1 MDIYDGR
8 KLTKKIYTMTIGKWI
23 GGFLGFINAGP
34 LGALAGIALG
44 ALFDMGLDRVNQPG
58 TNGENINNE
67 YDNNHYSP
75 TGNRQDTSNY
85 YEGQRNSFLFSL
97 LVLASYVI
105 RADGRVMHSEMET
118 LRHFLRNNFGRLAV
132 EQGEQII
139 LNLFEQQ
146 KRIGL
151 HQFREIIHKSCIQIS
166 KNMDYSQRLQLLN
179 FLTMLAKADGQ
190 VVVVEIEALRNIAIW
205 MGLNATEVDTML
217 NLKKDDINSA
227 YKVLP
232 VSPSATDEEIKK
244 AYRKMALEHHPDRV
258 AALGEDIR
266 LAAEKKFQEINEA
279 KERIYRS
286 RGLS

>member
-1 MDIYDGR
+1 
-8 KLTKKIYTMTIGKWI
+8 MTIGKWI

-58 TNGENINNE
+58 TNSENINKE
-67 YDNNHYSP
+67 YDNNDFSP
-75 TGNRQDTSNY
+75 TGNRQNTSNY

-151 HQFREIIHKSCIQIS
+151 HQFREIIHESCMQIGI
-166 KNMDYSQRLQLLN
+166 NMDYSQRLQLLN
-179 FLTMLAKADGQ
+179 FLTMLAKADGE
-190 VVVVEIEALRNIAIW
+190 VAAVEIEALRNIAVW
-205 MGLNATEVDTML
+205 MGLNATEADTML

-227 YKVLP
+227 YKVLA

-244 AYRKMALEHHPDRV
+244 AYRKMALQHHPDRV

-279 KERIYRS
+279 KEKIYRS

>member
-1 MDIYDGR
+1 
-8 KLTKKIYTMTIGKWI
+8 MTIGKWI

-58 TNGENINNE
+58 TNSENINNE
-67 YDNNHYSP
+67 YDNNDFSP
-75 TGNRQDTSNY
+75 TGNRQNTSNY

-151 HQFREIIHKSCIQIS
+151 HQFREIIHESCMQIGI
-166 KNMDYSQRLQLLN
+166 NMDYSQRLQLLN
-179 FLTMLAKADGQ
+179 FLTMLAKADGE
-190 VVVVEIEALRNIAIW
+190 VAAVEIEALRNIAVW
-205 MGLNATEVDTML
+205 MGLNVTEADTML

-227 YKVLP
+227 YKVLA

-244 AYRKMALEHHPDRV
+244 AYRKMALQHHPDRV

-279 KERIYRS
+279 KEKIYRS

>member
-1 MDIYDGR
+1 
-8 KLTKKIYTMTIGKWI
+8 MTIGKWI

-44 ALFDMGLDRVNQPG
+44 ALFDMGLDRVNQSG

-67 YDNNHYSP
+67 YDNNDFSP
-75 TGNRQDTSNY
+75 TGNRQNTSNY

-146 KRIGL
+146 KRMGL
-151 HQFREIIHKSCIQIS
+151 HQFREIIHESCMQIGI
-166 KNMDYSQRLQLLN
+166 NMDYSQRLQLLN
-179 FLTMLAKADGQ
+179 FLTMLAKADGE
-190 VVVVEIEALRNIAIW
+190 VAVVEIEALRNIAVW
-205 MGLNATEVDTML
+205 MGLNATEADTML

-227 YKVLP
+227 YKVLA

-244 AYRKMALEHHPDRV
+244 AYRKMALQHHPDRV

-266 LAAEKKFQEINEA
+266 LAAEKKFQEINDA
-279 KERIYRS
+279 KEKIYRS
-286 RGLS
+286 RGLA

>member
-1 MDIYDGR
+1 
-8 KLTKKIYTMTIGKWI
+8 MTIGKWI

-58 TNGENINNE
+58 TNSENINNE
-67 YDNNHYSP
+67 YDNNDFSP
-75 TGNRQDTSNY
+75 TGNRQNTGNY

-139 LNLFEQQ
+139 LNLFDQQ

-151 HQFREIIHKSCIQIS
+151 HQFRKIIHKSCIQIS

-179 FLTMLAKADGQ
+179 FLTMLAKADGE

-227 YKVLP
+227 YKVLA

>member
-1 MDIYDGR
+1 
-8 KLTKKIYTMTIGKWI
+8 MTIGKWI

-58 TNGENINNE
+58 TNSENINNE
-67 YDNNHYSP
+67 YDNNDFSP
-75 TGNRQDTSNY
+75 TGNRQNTSNY

-146 KRIGL
+146 KRMGL
-151 HQFREIIHKSCIQIS
+151 HQFREIIHESCMQIGI
-166 KNMDYSQRLQLLN
+166 NMDYSQRLQLLN
-179 FLTMLAKADGQ
+179 FLTMLAKADGE
-190 VVVVEIEALRNIAIW
+190 VAVVEIEALRNIAVW
-205 MGLNATEVDTML
+205 MGLNATEADTML

-227 YKVLP
+227 YKVLA

-244 AYRKMALEHHPDRV
+244 AYRKMALQHHPDRV

-266 LAAEKKFQEINEA
+266 LAAEKKFQEINDA
-279 KERIYRS
+279 KEKIYRS
-286 RGLS
+286 RGLA

>member
-1 MDIYDGR
+1 
-8 KLTKKIYTMTIGKWI
+8 MTIGKWI

-44 ALFDMGLDRVNQPG
+44 ALFDMGLDRVNQSG

-67 YDNNHYSP
+67 YDNNDFSP
-75 TGNRQDTSNY
+75 TGNRQNTSNY

-151 HQFREIIHKSCIQIS
+151 HQFREIIHESCMQIGI
-166 KNMDYSQRLQLLN
+166 NMDYSQRLQLLN
-179 FLTMLAKADGQ
+179 FLTMLAKADGE
-190 VVVVEIEALRNIAIW
+190 VAVVEIEALRNIAVW
-205 MGLNATEVDTML
+205 MSLNATEADTML

-227 YKVLP
+227 YKVLA

-244 AYRKMALEHHPDRV
+244 AYRKMALQHHPDRV

-266 LAAEKKFQEINEA
+266 LAAEKKFQEINDA
-279 KERIYRS
+279 KEKIYRS
-286 RGLS
+286 RGLA

>member
-1 MDIYDGR
+1 
-8 KLTKKIYTMTIGKWI
+8 MTIGKWI

-44 ALFDMGLDRVNQPG
+44 TLFDMGLDRVNQHG

-67 YDNNHYSP
+67 YDNNDFSP

-151 HQFREIIHKSCIQIS
+151 HQFREIIHESCMQIGI
-166 KNMDYSQRLQLLN
+166 NMDYSQRLQLLN
-179 FLTMLAKADGQ
+179 FLTMLAKADGE
-190 VVVVEIEALRNIAIW
+190 VAVVEIEALRNIAVW
-205 MGLNATEVDTML
+205 MGLNVTEADAML

-227 YKVLP
+227 YKVLA

-244 AYRKMALEHHPDRV
+244 AYRKMALQHHPDRV

-266 LAAEKKFQEINEA
+266 LAAEKKFQEINDA
-279 KERIYRS
+279 KEKIYRS
-286 RGLS
+286 RGLA

>member
-1 MDIYDGR
+1 
-8 KLTKKIYTMTIGKWI
+8 MTIGKWI

-58 TNGENINNE
+58 TNSENINNE
-67 YDNNHYSP
+67 YDNNDFSP
-75 TGNRQDTSNY
+75 TGNRQNTSNY

-118 LRHFLRNNFGRLAV
+118 LRHFLRNNFGQLAV

-151 HQFREIIHKSCIQIS
+151 HQFREIIHESCMQIGI
-166 KNMDYSQRLQLLN
+166 NMDYSQRLQLLN

-205 MGLNATEVDTML
+205 MGLNATEADTML

-227 YKVLP
+227 YKVLA

-244 AYRKMALEHHPDRV
+244 AYRKMALQHHPDRV

-279 KERIYRS
+279 KEKIYRS

>member
-1 MDIYDGR
+1 
-8 KLTKKIYTMTIGKWI
+8 MTIGKWI

-34 LGALAGIALG
+34 LGTLAGIALG
-44 ALFDMGLDRVNQPG
+44 TLFDMGLDRVNQHG

-67 YDNNHYSP
+67 SDNNDFSP
-75 TGNRQDTSNY
+75 TGNRQNTSNY

-151 HQFREIIHKSCIQIS
+151 HQFREIIHESCMQIGI
-166 KNMDYSQRLQLLN
+166 NMDYSQRLQLLN
-179 FLTMLAKADGQ
+179 FLTMLAKADGE
-190 VVVVEIEALRNIAIW
+190 VAVVEIEALRNIAVW
-205 MGLNATEVDTML
+205 MGLNVTEADAML

-227 YKVLP
+227 YKVLA

-244 AYRKMALEHHPDRV
+244 AYRKMALQHHPDRV

-266 LAAEKKFQEINEA
+266 LAAEKKFQEINDA
-279 KERIYRS
+279 KEKIYRS
-286 RGLS
+286 RGLA

>member
-1 MDIYDGR
+1 
-8 KLTKKIYTMTIGKWI
+8 MTIGKWI

-58 TNGENINNE
+58 TNSENINNE
-67 YDNNHYSP
+67 YDNNDFSP
-75 TGNRQDTSNY
+75 TGNRQNTGNY

-151 HQFREIIHKSCIQIS
+151 HQFREIIHESCMQIGI
-166 KNMDYSQRLQLLN
+166 NMDYSQRLQLLN
-179 FLTMLAKADGQ
+179 FLTMLAKADGE
-190 VVVVEIEALRNIAIW
+190 VAVVEIEALRNIAVW
-205 MGLNATEVDTML
+205 MGLNATEADTML

-227 YKVLP
+227 YKVLA

-244 AYRKMALEHHPDRV
+244 AYRKMALQHHPDRV

-279 KERIYRS
+279 KEKIYRS

>member
-1 MDIYDGR
+1 
-8 KLTKKIYTMTIGKWI
+8 MTIGKWI

-44 ALFDMGLDRVNQPG
+44 ALFDMGLDRVNQSG

-67 YDNNHYSP
+67 YDNNDFSP
-75 TGNRQDTSNY
+75 TGNRQNTSNY

-146 KRIGL
+146 KRMGL
-151 HQFREIIHKSCIQIS
+151 HQFREIIHESCMQIGI
-166 KNMDYSQRLQLLN
+166 NMDYSQRLQLLN
-179 FLTMLAKADGQ
+179 FLTMLAKADGE
-190 VVVVEIEALRNIAIW
+190 VAVVEIEALRNIAVW
-205 MGLNATEVDTML
+205 MGLNATEADTML

-227 YKVLP
+227 YKVLA

-244 AYRKMALEHHPDRV
+244 AYRKMALQHHPDRV

-266 LAAEKKFQEINEA
+266 LAAEKKFQEINDA
-279 KERIYRS
+279 KEKIYRS

>member
-1 MDIYDGR
+1 
-8 KLTKKIYTMTIGKWI
+8 MTIGKWI

-44 ALFDMGLDRVNQPG
+44 ALFDMGLDRINQPG
-58 TNGENINNE
+58 TNSENINNA
-67 YDNNHYSP
+67 YDNNDFSP
-75 TGNRQDTSNY
+75 TGNRQNTSNY

-146 KRIGL
+146 KRMGL
-151 HQFREIIHKSCIQIS
+151 HQFREIIHESCMQIGI
-166 KNMDYSQRLQLLN
+166 NMDYSQRLQLLN
-179 FLTMLAKADGQ
+179 FLTMLAKADGE
-190 VVVVEIEALRNIAIW
+190 VAVVEIEALRNIAVW
-205 MGLNATEVDTML
+205 MGLNATEADTML

-227 YKVLP
+227 YKVLA

-244 AYRKMALEHHPDRV
+244 AYRKMALQHHPDRV

-266 LAAEKKFQEINEA
+266 LAAEKKFQEINDA
-279 KERIYRS
+279 KEKIYRS
-286 RGLS
+286 RGLA

>member
-1 MDIYDGR
+1 
-8 KLTKKIYTMTIGKWI
+8 MTIGKWI

-44 ALFDMGLDRVNQPG
+44 ALFDMGLDRVNQSG

-67 YDNNHYSP
+67 YDNNDFSP
-75 TGNRQDTSNY
+75 TGNRQNTSNY

-139 LNLFEQQ
+139 LNLFDQQ

-179 FLTMLAKADGQ
+179 FLTMLAKADGE
-190 VVVVEIEALRNIAIW
+190 VAVVEIEALRNIAVW
-205 MGLNATEVDTML
+205 MGLNATEADTML

-227 YKVLP
+227 YKVLA

-244 AYRKMALEHHPDRV
+244 AYRKMALQHHPDRV

-266 LAAEKKFQEINEA
+266 LAAEKKFQEINDA
-279 KERIYRS
+279 KEKIYRS
-286 RGLS
+286 RGLA

>member
-1 MDIYDGR
+1 
-8 KLTKKIYTMTIGKWI
+8 MTIGKWI

-58 TNGENINNE
+58 TNSENINKE
-67 YDNNHYSP
+67 YDSNDFSP
-75 TGNRQDTSNY
+75 TGNRQNTSNY

-151 HQFREIIHKSCIQIS
+151 HQFREIIHESCMQIGI
-166 KNMDYSQRLQLLN
+166 NMDYSQRLQLLN
-179 FLTMLAKADGQ
+179 FLTMLAKADGE
-190 VVVVEIEALRNIAIW
+190 VAAVEIEALRNIAVW
-205 MGLNATEVDTML
+205 MGLNVTEADTML

-227 YKVLP
+227 YKVLA
-232 VSPSATDEEIKK
+232 VSPSASDEEIKK
-244 AYRKMALEHHPDRV
+244 AYRKMALQHHPDRV

-279 KERIYRS
+279 KEKIYRS

>member
-1 MDIYDGR
+1 
-8 KLTKKIYTMTIGKWI
+8 MTIGKWI

-58 TNGENINNE
+58 TNGENINNA
-67 YDNNHYSP
+67 YDNNDFSP
-75 TGNRQDTSNY
+75 TENRQNTSNY

-151 HQFREIIHKSCIQIS
+151 HQFREIIHESCMQIGI
-166 KNMDYSQRLQLLN
+166 NMDYSQRLQLLN
-179 FLTMLAKADGQ
+179 FLTMLAKADGE
-190 VVVVEIEALRNIAIW
+190 VAVVEIEALRNIAVW
-205 MGLNATEVDTML
+205 MGLNATEADTML

-227 YKVLP
+227 YKVLA

-244 AYRKMALEHHPDRV
+244 AYRKMALQHHPDRV

-266 LAAEKKFQEINEA
+266 LAAEKKFQEINDA
-279 KERIYRS
+279 KEKIYRS

>member
-1 MDIYDGR
+1 
-8 KLTKKIYTMTIGKWI
+8 MTIGKWI

-44 ALFDMGLDRVNQPG
+44 ALFDMGLDRVNQSG

-67 YDNNHYSP
+67 YDNNDFSP
-75 TGNRQDTSNY
+75 TGNRQNTSNY

-105 RADGRVMHSEMET
+105 RADDRVMHSEMET

-151 HQFREIIHKSCIQIS
+151 HQFREIIHESCMQIGI
-166 KNMDYSQRLQLLN
+166 NMDYSQRLQLLN
-179 FLTMLAKADGQ
+179 FLTMLAKADGE
-190 VVVVEIEALRNIAIW
+190 VAVVEIEALRNIAVW
-205 MGLNATEVDTML
+205 MSLNATEADTML

-227 YKVLP
+227 YKVLA

-244 AYRKMALEHHPDRV
+244 AYRKMALQHHPDRV

-266 LAAEKKFQEINEA
+266 LAAEKKFQEINDA
-279 KERIYRS
+279 KEKIYRS
-286 RGLS
+286 RGLA

>member
-1 MDIYDGR
+1 
-8 KLTKKIYTMTIGKWI
+8 MTIGKWI

-44 ALFDMGLDRVNQPG
+44 ALFDMGLDRINQPG
-58 TNGENINNE
+58 TNSENINNA
-67 YDNNHYSP
+67 YDNNDFSP
-75 TGNRQDTSNY
+75 TGNRQNTSNY

-146 KRIGL
+146 KHIGL

-227 YKVLP
+227 YKVLA

-258 AALGEDIR
+258 AALGDDIR

>member
-1 MDIYDGR
+1 
-8 KLTKKIYTMTIGKWI
+8 MTIGKWI

-44 ALFDMGLDRVNQPG
+44 TLFDMGLDRVNQHG

-67 YDNNHYSP
+67 YDNNDFSP

-151 HQFREIIHKSCIQIS
+151 HQFREIIHESCMQIGI
-166 KNMDYSQRLQLLN
+166 NMDYSQRLQLLN
-179 FLTMLAKADGQ
+179 FLTMLAKADGE
-190 VVVVEIEALRNIAIW
+190 VAAVEIEALRNIAVW
-205 MGLNATEVDTML
+205 MGLNVTEADTML

-227 YKVLP
+227 YKVLA

-244 AYRKMALEHHPDRV
+244 AYRKMALQHHPDRV
-258 AALGEDIR
+258 AALGENIR
-266 LAAEKKFQEINEA
+266 LAAEKKFQEINDA
-279 KERIYRS
+279 KEKIYRS
-286 RGLS
+286 RGLA

>member
-1 MDIYDGR
+1 
-8 KLTKKIYTMTIGKWI
+8 MTIGKWI

-44 ALFDMGLDRVNQPG
+44 ALFDMGLDRVNQSG

-67 YDNNHYSP
+67 YDNNDFSP
-75 TGNRQDTSNY
+75 TGNRQNTSNY

-118 LRHFLRNNFGRLAV
+118 LRHFLRNNFGQLAV

-146 KRIGL
+146 KRMGL
-151 HQFREIIHKSCIQIS
+151 HQFREIIHESCMQIGI
-166 KNMDYSQRLQLLN
+166 NMDYSQRLQLLN
-179 FLTMLAKADGQ
+179 FLTMLAKADGE
-190 VVVVEIEALRNIAIW
+190 VAVVEIEALRNIAVW
-205 MGLNATEVDTML
+205 MGLNATEADTML

-227 YKVLP
+227 YKVLA

-244 AYRKMALEHHPDRV
+244 AYRKMALQHHPDRV

-266 LAAEKKFQEINEA
+266 LAAEKKFQEINDA
-279 KERIYRS
+279 KEKIYRS
-286 RGLS
+286 RGLA

>member
-227 YKVLP
+227 YKVLA

-258 AALGEDIR
+258 AALGDDIR

>member
-1 MDIYDGR
+1 
-8 KLTKKIYTMTIGKWI
+8 MTIGKWI

-44 ALFDMGLDRVNQPG
+44 TLFDMGLDRVNQPG

-67 YDNNHYSP
+67 YDNNDFSP
-75 TGNRQDTSNY
+75 TGNRQNTSNY

-227 YKVLP
+227 YKVLA

>member
-1 MDIYDGR
+1 
-8 KLTKKIYTMTIGKWI
+8 MTIGKWI

-44 ALFDMGLDRVNQPG
+44 ALFDMGLDRINQPG

-67 YDNNHYSP
+67 YDNNHFSP
-75 TGNRQDTSNY
+75 TGNRQATSNY

-151 HQFREIIHKSCIQIS
+151 HQFREIIHESCMQIGI
-166 KNMDYSQRLQLLN
+166 NMDYSQRLQLLN
-179 FLTMLAKADGQ
+179 FLTMLAKADGE
-190 VVVVEIEALRNIAIW
+190 VAVVEIEALRNIAIW
-205 MGLNATEVDTML
+205 MGLNATEADTML

-227 YKVLP
+227 YKVLA

-244 AYRKMALEHHPDRV
+244 AYRKMALQHHPDRV

-279 KERIYRS
+279 KEKIYRS

>member
-1 MDIYDGR
+1 
-8 KLTKKIYTMTIGKWI
+8 MTIGKWI

-58 TNGENINNE
+58 TNSENINNE
-67 YDNNHYSP
+67 YDNNDFSP
-75 TGNRQDTSNY
+75 TGNRQNTSNY

-146 KRIGL
+146 KRMGL
-151 HQFREIIHKSCIQIS
+151 HQFREIIHESCMQIGI
-166 KNMDYSQRLQLLN
+166 NMDYSQRLQLLN
-179 FLTMLAKADGQ
+179 FLTMLAKADGE
-190 VVVVEIEALRNIAIW
+190 VAVVEIEALRNIAVW
-205 MGLNATEVDTML
+205 MGLNATEADTML

-227 YKVLP
+227 YKVLA

>member
-1 MDIYDGR
+1 
-8 KLTKKIYTMTIGKWI
+8 MTIGKWI

-58 TNGENINNE
+58 TNSENINKE
-67 YDNNHYSP
+67 YDNNDFSP
-75 TGNRQDTSNY
+75 TGNRQNTSNY

-146 KRIGL
+146 KHIGL

-179 FLTMLAKADGQ
+179 FLTMLAKADGE

-205 MGLNATEVDTML
+205 MGLNAAEVDTML

-227 YKVLP
+227 YKVLA

>member
-1 MDIYDGR
+1 
-8 KLTKKIYTMTIGKWI
+8 MTIGKWI

-44 ALFDMGLDRVNQPG
+44 ALFDMGLDRVNQSG

-67 YDNNHYSP
+67 YDNNDFSP
-75 TGNRQDTSNY
+75 TGNRQNTSNY

-146 KRIGL
+146 KRMGL
-151 HQFREIIHKSCIQIS
+151 HQFREIIHESCMQIGI
-166 KNMDYSQRLQLLN
+166 NMDYSQRLQLLN
-179 FLTMLAKADGQ
+179 FLTMLAKADGE
-190 VVVVEIEALRNIAIW
+190 VAVVEIEALRNIAVW
-205 MGLNATEVDTML
+205 MGLNATEADTML

-227 YKVLP
+227 YKVLA

-244 AYRKMALEHHPDRV
+244 AFRKMALQHHPDRV

-266 LAAEKKFQEINEA
+266 LAAEKKFQEINDA
-279 KERIYRS
+279 KEKIYRS
-286 RGLS
+286 RGLA

>member
-1 MDIYDGR
+1 
-8 KLTKKIYTMTIGKWI
+8 MTIGKWI

-58 TNGENINNE
+58 TNSENINNE
-67 YDNNHYSP
+67 YDNNDFSP
-75 TGNRQDTSNY
+75 TGNRQNTSNY

-146 KRIGL
+146 KRMGL
-151 HQFREIIHKSCIQIS
+151 HQFREIIHESCMQIGI
-166 KNMDYSQRLQLLN
+166 NMDYSQRLQLLN
-179 FLTMLAKADGQ
+179 FLTMLAKADGE
-190 VVVVEIEALRNIAIW
+190 VAVVEIEALRNIAVW
-205 MGLNATEVDTML
+205 MGLNATEADTML

-227 YKVLP
+227 YKVLA

-266 LAAEKKFQEINEA
+266 LAAEKKFQEINDA
-279 KERIYRS
+279 KEKIYRS
-286 RGLS
+286 RGLA

>member
-1 MDIYDGR
+1 
-8 KLTKKIYTMTIGKWI
+8 MTIGKWI

-44 ALFDMGLDRVNQPG
+44 ALFDMGLDRVNQSG

-67 YDNNHYSP
+67 YDNNDFSP
-75 TGNRQDTSNY
+75 TGNRQNTSNY

-151 HQFREIIHKSCIQIS
+151 HQFREIIHESCMQIGI
-166 KNMDYSQRLQLLN
+166 NMDYSQRLQLLN
-179 FLTMLAKADGQ
+179 FLTMLAKADGE
-190 VVVVEIEALRNIAIW
+190 VAVVEIEALRNIAVWI
-205 MGLNATEVDTML
+205 GLNATEADTML

-227 YKVLP
+227 YKVLA

>member
-1 MDIYDGR
+1 
-8 KLTKKIYTMTIGKWI
+8 MTIGKWI

-58 TNGENINNE
+58 TNSENINNE
-67 YDNNHYSP
+67 YDNNDFSP
-75 TGNRQDTSNY
+75 TGNRQNTSNY

-118 LRHFLRNNFGRLAV
+118 LRHFLRNNFGQLAV

-151 HQFREIIHKSCIQIS
+151 HQFREIIHESCMQIGI
-166 KNMDYSQRLQLLN
+166 NMDYSQRLQLLN
-179 FLTMLAKADGQ
+179 FLTMLAKADGE
-190 VVVVEIEALRNIAIW
+190 VAAVEIEALRNIAVW
-205 MGLNATEVDTML
+205 MGLNVTEADTML

-227 YKVLP
+227 YKVLA

-279 KERIYRS
+279 KEKIYRS

>member
-1 MDIYDGR
+1 
-8 KLTKKIYTMTIGKWI
+8 MTIGKWI

-44 ALFDMGLDRVNQPG
+44 ALFDMGLDRVNQSG

-67 YDNNHYSP
+67 YDNNDFSP
-75 TGNRQDTSNY
+75 TGNRQNTSNY

-151 HQFREIIHKSCIQIS
+151 HQFREIIHESCMQIGI
-166 KNMDYSQRLQLLN
+166 NMDYSQRLQLLN
-179 FLTMLAKADGQ
+179 FLTMLAKADGE
-190 VVVVEIEALRNIAIW
+190 VAAVEIEALRNIAVW
-205 MGLNATEVDTML
+205 MSLNATEADTML

-227 YKVLP
+227 YKVLA

-244 AYRKMALEHHPDRV
+244 AYRKMALQHHPDRV

-266 LAAEKKFQEINEA
+266 LAAEKKFQEINDA
-279 KERIYRS
+279 KEKIYRS
-286 RGLS
+286 RGLA

>member
-1 MDIYDGR
+1 
-8 KLTKKIYTMTIGKWI
+8 MTIGKWI

-58 TNGENINNE
+58 TNSENINKE
-67 YDNNHYSP
+67 YDNNDFSP
-75 TGNRQDTSNY
+75 TGNRQNTSNY

-151 HQFREIIHKSCIQIS
+151 HQFREIIHESCMQIGI
-166 KNMDYSQRLQLLN
+166 NMDYSQRLQLLN

-205 MGLNATEVDTML
+205 MGLNATEADTML

-227 YKVLP
+227 YKVLA

-244 AYRKMALEHHPDRV
+244 AYRKMALQHHPDRV

-279 KERIYRS
+279 KEKIYRS

>member
-1 MDIYDGR
+1 
-8 KLTKKIYTMTIGKWI
+8 MTIGKWI

-67 YDNNHYSP
+67 YDNNDFSP
-75 TGNRQDTSNY
+75 TGNRQNTSNY

-146 KRIGL
+146 KHIGL

-227 YKVLP
+227 YKVLAV

-244 AYRKMALEHHPDRV
+244 AYRKMALQHHPDRV

>member
-1 MDIYDGR
+1 
-8 KLTKKIYTMTIGKWI
+8 MTIGKWI

-44 ALFDMGLDRVNQPG
+44 ALFDMGLDRINQPG
-58 TNGENINNE
+58 TNSENINNA
-67 YDNNHYSP
+67 YDNNDFSP
-75 TGNRQDTSNY
+75 TGNRQNTSNY

-146 KRIGL
+146 KHIGL

-227 YKVLP
+227 YKVLA